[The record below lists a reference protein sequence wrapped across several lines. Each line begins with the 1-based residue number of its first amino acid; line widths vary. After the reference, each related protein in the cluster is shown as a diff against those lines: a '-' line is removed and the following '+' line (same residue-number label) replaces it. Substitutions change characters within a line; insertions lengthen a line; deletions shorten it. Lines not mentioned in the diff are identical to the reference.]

1 MKPVTLITGGST
13 GIGAA
18 TAQSLLKQGHR
29 VAVTGRDA
37 DKLAAFAATQ
47 SAGDDLMLLPG
58 DTTDAS
64 HVDVAIRTAVQ
75 SWGRLDNVVI
85 NAGFSLPGSLTDHV
99 PEAMRAMVLTNVL
112 GPALVVRAC
121 LPHLKESRGRL
132 VLLGSVAGTKHTP
145 NNLYSVTKWAVHALA
160 ENTRLA
166 VTGDGVGVTLVA
178 PGKVDTPFWDNRGGL
193 PDGPA
198 MSPDDI
204 AACILFALNQP
215 PGMDINHLQMRP
227 IGQIN

>member
-18 TAQSLLKQGHR
+18 TARSLLKQGHR
-29 VAVTGRDA
+29 VALTGRDA
-37 DKLAAFAATQ
+37 AKLTAFTAEQ
-47 SAGDDLMLLPG
+47 DAGDDIMTLPG
-58 DTTDAS
+58 DTAEAF
-64 HVDVAIRTAVQ
+64 DVHKAVRTTVQ
-75 SWGRLDNVVI
+75 SWGRLDNVVVS
-85 NAGFSLPGSLTDHV
+85 AGFSLPGSLADHT

-132 VLLGSVAGTKHTP
+132 VILGSVAGAKHTP
-145 NNLYSVTKWAVHALA
+145 GNLYSVTKWAVHALA
-160 ENTRLA
+160 ENTRLEA
-166 VTGDGVGVTLVA
+166 TADGVGVTLVA

-193 PDGPA
+193 PEGPA
-198 MSPDDI
+198 MGADDI

-215 PGMDINHLQMRP
+215 RGMDINHLQMRP
-227 IGQIN
+227 VGQIN